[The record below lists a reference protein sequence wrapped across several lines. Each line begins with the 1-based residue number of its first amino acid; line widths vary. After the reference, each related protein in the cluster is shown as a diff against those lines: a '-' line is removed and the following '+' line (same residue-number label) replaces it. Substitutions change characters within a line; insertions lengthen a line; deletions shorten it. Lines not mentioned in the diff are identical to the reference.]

1 MGTFS
6 VEDMRK
12 WQLARLNVLLKR
24 PPVSKGPESITIA
37 VYHYWPDEI
46 SDREFDYI
54 EMAIRETWR
63 QLGALKVVLIIN
75 RLTPRIERFCQEFPS
90 WIKVDICEDLRPGSL
105 YPMCRHMIGKLY
117 QQIDTDYVMSVQ
129 SDGWVI
135 DSGIGSFMEKYDYIG
150 APFLT
155 DQENRV
161 TRFLRLKLNMVGNG
175 GFAFRT
181 RKIFE
186 MGAWY
191 YKRKY
196 KLIPNCFLL
205 YEDIYFTCVLPSYE
219 KSYRENI
226 HIAPPEIAARF
237 SLEDNIDLYQKFGG
251 KPFGFHSWR
260 AFARLVN
267 DGHIRMGGEGEGV
280 P

>member
-1 MGTFS
+1 MGTLT

-12 WQLARLNVLLKR
+12 WQLARLNVLLKM
-24 PPVSKGPESITIA
+24 PPVSKGPQDITIA

-46 SDREFDYI
+46 FDREFDYI
-54 EMAIRETWR
+54 EMSIRETWHH
-63 QLGALKVVLIIN
+63 LGALKVVLIIN
-75 RLTPRIERFCQEFPS
+75 HMTPRIERFWQAFPD
-90 WIKVDICEDLRPGSL
+90 WVTVDICEELQPGNV
-105 YPMCRHMIGKLY
+105 YAMCRDAIGKLH
-117 QQIDTDYVMSVQ
+117 QRIQTDHVMYVHP
-129 SDGWVI
+129 DGWALR
-135 DSGIGSFMEKYDYIG
+135 SGIEPFMGQYDYIG
-150 APFLT
+150 APFLSAR
-155 DQENRV
+155 DNWV
-161 TRFLRLKLNMVGNG
+161 TVLLRLRLNRVGNG
-175 GFAFRT
+175 GFSLRS
-181 RKIFE
+181 KKLFE

-219 KSYRENI
+219 KKYRENI
-226 HIAPPEIAARF
+226 HIAPPELAATF
-237 SLEDNIDLYQKFGG
+237 ALEDNIELYQNAGG
-251 KPFGFHSWR
+251 KPLGFHSWR